1 MEEHN
6 SLNELRQELK
16 TTNGRIASLEQQI
29 LEAEEAGKT
38 EIQEQLDAANEAKS
52 DVAEKIMELLMSENL
67 VLHKPIKLA
76 NSPKPQAIE
85 QEVAHSTE
93 IRDSGFTLPTTRM
106 RVQQP
111 REYKRG
117 EDFSTFSY
125 RYKMFV
131 DSARVPKSMQANLL
145 LNNVDDNT
153 LQKLAPMV
161 EKLTYS
167 EKADLNILL
176 AKCHE
181 ELYPL
186 SEVRALRQ
194 QLTAGCTKQGEDED
208 VVSFA
213 SRLRNIAN
221 RAAYSNIN
229 ERSEACL
236 NAFLHG
242 VNDELYDKILA
253 TPGAEND
260 FEVAVSAGRKFE
272 KMKRSRIPG
281 THLENQMTVL
291 KINDETSSE
300 NRGSN
305 FRDERARGSRDIER
319 NDRNSRDQNTE
330 QGNSR
335 DQYTEQ
341 RNSRNFN
348 TGRYQ
353 RGTYGRTDRSSN
365 RYQNR
370 PETRTCFRCHRVGH
384 IARNCS
390 INRDNLN

>member
-76 NSPKPQAIE
+76 DSPKPQAIE

-161 EKLTYS
+161 EKLTDS

-194 QLTAGCTKQGEDED
+194 QLTG
-208 VVSFA
+208 
-213 SRLRNIAN
+213 RPIA
-221 RAAYSNIN
+221 I
-229 ERSEACL
+229 
-236 NAFLHG
+236 
-242 VNDELYDKILA
+242 
-253 TPGAEND
+253 
-260 FEVAVSAGRKFE
+260 
-272 KMKRSRIPG
+272 
-281 THLENQMTVL
+281 
-291 KINDETSSE
+291 
-300 NRGSN
+300 
-305 FRDERARGSRDIER
+305 
-319 NDRNSRDQNTE
+319 
-330 QGNSR
+330 
-335 DQYTEQ
+335 
-341 RNSRNFN
+341 
-348 TGRYQ
+348 
-353 RGTYGRTDRSSN
+353 
-365 RYQNR
+365 
-370 PETRTCFRCHRVGH
+370 
-384 IARNCS
+384 
-390 INRDNLN
+390 